1 MRPTQTED
9 SIKWALKSAIAFLIL
24 ASAPLV
30 EAQTI
35 QTLCSFNYTN
45 GALPFGALTMGNDG
59 NFYGTTAFGGSSDYP
74 SLGYGTIF
82 QVTTNGTLTAPVSFN
97 FNSGANPHTGL
108 TLGNDG
114 NFYGT
119 TENGGSAGHGTVFK
133 VMTNGTLTALVAFN
147 SNNGAYPEAAL
158 TLGNDG
164 NFYGTTPQL
173 LT

>member
-1 MRPTQTED
+1 LTSLYLFMGR
-9 SIKWALKSAIAFLIL
+9 
-24 ASAPLV
+24 
-30 EAQTI
+30 
-35 QTLCSFNYTN
+35 TL
-45 GALPFGALTMGNDG
+45 GA
-59 NFYGTTAFGGSSDYP
+59 YP
-74 SLGYGTIF
+74 KA
-82 QVTTNGTLTAPVSFN
+82 VMA
-97 FNSGANPHTGL
+97 
-108 TLGNDG
+108 LGNDG